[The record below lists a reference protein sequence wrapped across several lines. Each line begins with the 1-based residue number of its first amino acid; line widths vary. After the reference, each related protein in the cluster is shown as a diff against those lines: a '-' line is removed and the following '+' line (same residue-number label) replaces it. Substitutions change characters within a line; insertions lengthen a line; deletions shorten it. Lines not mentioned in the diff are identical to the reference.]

1 MRRNLRRL
9 TQIFAVAA
17 LVAAWHGSA
26 SAQAQA
32 PSPQGAQPAAN
43 LSDQKLD
50 QTAAAM
56 QNVVKVKQDYQQRL
70 QSASESDRERIT
82 KEASDALKSAVTEQG
97 LSVEEYSS
105 ILVVAQ
111 SDPEVQK
118 KLLDRIQP
126 KDK

>member
-26 SAQAQA
+26 SAQAQS
-32 PSPQGAQPAAN
+32 PSPQGSQPATN

-118 KLLDRIQP
+118 KLLERIQP